1 MRINMKSIPIIFI
14 VLAIT
19 AVPAAADTITVDV
32 NGGADYTSIQKAV
45 NNATAGDTILVYP
58 GNYTGSVDVKKK
70 LTIMSQSGNPADTI
84 VHTVSPDGF
93 FTDDV
98 FDVMADGVIIS
109 GFTLTGAI
117 INEFG
122 DDQAGVHLDNAK
134 NCTISNNYLSNNLG
148 LFLTRS
154 NNNTLSNNEVTHNA
168 LYGIWLWNS
177 SNNELKGNN
186 VSKNGQ
192 EGIYVYVRSDNNI
205 FINNTITSNG
215 GAGVMII
222 DNCNGNV
229 FERNTVSKNH
239 VGISIA
245 VYNVLLSNNTVFS
258 NSIGIMVTE
267 RYNVL
272 HNNTVFSN
280 PTGIYLNH
288 AKNCTLDNNL
298 VINNGNGISMTKSTG
313 NRLTGNNASNN
324 SGYGIYLKNSST
336 GNLLISNIALSNG
349 KGDILIE
356 DMENNTLRER
366 GEYVPFPNAVFACI
380 VLLVLFL
387 MLSKMNEN

>member
-1 MRINMKSIPIIFI
+1 MPIIFI

-32 NGGADYTSIQKAV
+32 NGGADYTSIRQAV

-58 GNYTGSVDVKKK
+58 GNYTESVDVKKK
-70 LTIMSQSGNPADTI
+70 LTIVSQSGNPADTI
-84 VHTVSPDGF
+84 VHASITSDSYYIE
-93 FTDDV
+93 TDDV

-109 GFTLTGAI
+109 GFTLTGAT

-154 NNNTLSNNEVTHNA
+154 NNNTLSGNEVTHNA

-177 SNNELKGNN
+177 SNNELNGNN
-186 VSKNGQ
+186 VSQNGQ

-267 RYNVL
+267 KYNVL

-280 PTGIYLNH
+280 PTGIYISH

-356 DMENNTLRER
+356 DMENNTIRER

-380 VLLVLFL
+380 VLLMAYLV
-387 MLSKMNEN
+387 MGRIKRDNY